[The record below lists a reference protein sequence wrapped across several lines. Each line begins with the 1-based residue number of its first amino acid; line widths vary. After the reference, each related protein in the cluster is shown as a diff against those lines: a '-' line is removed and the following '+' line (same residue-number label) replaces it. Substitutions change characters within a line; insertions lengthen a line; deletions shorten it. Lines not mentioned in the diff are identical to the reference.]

1 MTAAFIERLTPASG
15 GIRVAVKDVFDVAGL
30 PTTLGSRLVAAQASP
45 AAQDAAC
52 LAGVRAAE
60 ARGEAAI
67 VGKTNLHELAFGATG
82 TNPWF
87 GTPANPLDA
96 LLIPGGS
103 SSGSAVAVAAG
114 EADVA
119 LGTDTAGSV
128 RVPAA
133 CCGIAAIMATPG
145 RIPGGGLWP
154 LSSTLDS
161 VGIFARSVQALR
173 AGLRLVDP
181 TLGAARPPLAGVVG
195 LVSRDAH
202 PMIQAAVV
210 TALTKA
216 ELTIVPIDLGLWD
229 RAAAAGRTLV
239 DGEAWG
245 LHGQRFGAHLAE
257 LAPDVADRLRAG
269 REVGDDRLAGA
280 RGLQTS
286 WQAQLAGLLRRVEVL
301 AVPTLSDFPPQL
313 TTARRIYEIRNTL
326 PVNVAGPAGAGGS
339 PAYSAVPGQPSGH
352 WPAPVGGV
360 APRGGGQAH
369 GSHGLSPG
377 GLTSRAS
384 HRRVTAQPP
393 DRPPACPHPA
403 GTPQPGSP

>member
-1 MTAAFIERLTPASG
+1 M
-15 GIRVAVKDVFDVAGL
+15 
-30 PTTLGSRLVAAQASP
+30 
-45 AAQDAAC
+45 
-52 LAGVRAAE
+52 RAAE

-82 TNPWF
+82 TNPWL

-161 VGIFARSVQALR
+161 VGIFARSVQAL
-173 AGLRLVDP
+173 APAWAVDP

-257 LAPDVADRLRAG
+257 LAPDVADRCGPAA
-269 REVGDDRLAGA
+269 RLATTGSPGP
-280 RGLQTS
+280 GLRD
-286 WQAQLAGLLRRVEVL
+286 QLAGELAGWLRRVEVL

-326 PVNVAGPAGAGGS
+326 PVNVAGPALVVPPPTRPC
-339 PAYSAVPGQPSGH
+339 PASLQVIGP
-352 WPAPVGGV
+352 
-360 APRGGGQAH
+360 PRSEA
-369 GSHGLSPG
+369 
-377 GLTSRAS
+377 
-384 HRRVTAQPP
+384 
-393 DRPPACPHPA
+393 
-403 GTPQPGSP
+403 